1 MCDAVGGRVVAWL
14 ALVLEG
20 RMMLLLLLLLLVLLL
35 VVRRRAVGM
44 DIHDAGTAGMNW
56 LASSGAAFAM
66 AGRDRRSSRV
76 GMGRGGGGESAWAV
90 VIGGGV

>member
-56 LASSGAAFAM
+56 LA
-66 AGRDRRSSRV
+66 
-76 GMGRGGGGESAWAV
+76 
-90 VIGGGV
+90 